1 MILFLGDSFTWGQ
14 GIYFEELLKDGSN
27 INLNINPENISYK
40 QDIYRK
46 NFHFPALV
54 SKHFNKSYSCI
65 WGNGGSNYNIINIL
79 ENLENQF
86 YSGIANSIEYFV
98 IQFTCPSRDHNSKK
112 ILSFENQISKVDS
125 IVKSYDKMWYGLSWR
140 PEFGEIIQENYN
152 NNLVPITYN
161 NVTYNNFE
169 DVLSNDKDNLTLNSK
184 YGIDDFHFSKEG
196 HDLIAKSI
204 IRKIENNNI
213 Y

>member
-14 GIYFEELLKDGSN
+14 GLYFEELLKNGN
-27 INLNINPENISYK
+27 GLNLDFNPENISYTE
-40 QDIYRK
+40 DIYRK
-46 NFHFPALV
+46 KFHFPNLV

-65 WGNGGSNYNIINIL
+65 WGNGGSNYNIISIL

-86 YSGIANSIEYFV
+86 YSGVVSSIEYFV
-98 IQFTCPSRDHNSKK
+98 IQFTCPSRGDINP
-112 ILSFENQISKVDS
+112 ISFYEQINKVDS
-125 IVKSYDKMWYGLSWR
+125 IVKSYDKMWYGISWR
-140 PEFGEIIQENYN
+140 PELGEIIEEKYN

-169 DVLSNDKDNLTLNSK
+169 DVLNNDIDNLTLNSK